1 MTTRTILIMAG
12 GTGGHV
18 FPGLAVARAMRDR
31 DWRVVWLGNPS
42 GMEASLVPAQGF
54 TMEAVNFGGLR
65 GKSFMT
71 KLLLPLNLLRACI
84 QSIGVLLRVKP
95 HVVLGLGGYITFP
108 AGLMAVLL
116 KKPLVLH
123 EQNSIAGLANR
134 VLAKLARRVLVAF
147 PDAFANAKTGLKHAP
162 QWVGNPVRQEI
173 ASLPDPAQRFN
184 GRSGPLQIFVV
195 GGSLGARVL
204 NDVLPVAL
212 AQLPKEGRPQVLH
225 QAGKGNALAVQT
237 AYANTGT
244 TAQVFDFI
252 DDMAGAY
259 ANADLV
265 IARAGAMTVSELAAA
280 GVASVL
286 IPLPH
291 AVDDHQTTNARF
303 LQQVGAAIL
312 LPQSALNAQSLAQ
325 TLQSMQRQQL
335 SDMAKQARALAKPNA
350 TMDVVSVC
358 ENVCE
363 STNQSINKNVDQN
376 VNKRGG
382 Q

>member
-1 MTTRTILIMAG
+1 MNTRTILIMAG

-42 GMEASLVPAQGF
+42 GMEATLVPAQGF

-65 GKSFMT
+65 GKGLMT
-71 KLLLPLNLLRACI
+71 KLLLPVNLLRACM
-84 QSIGVLLRVKP
+84 QSIRVLHRVKP
-95 HVVLGLGGYITFP
+95 QVVLGLGGYITFP
-108 AGLMAVLL
+108 AGLMATLL

-134 VLAKLARRVLVAF
+134 VLAKLAQRVLVAF
-147 PDAFANAKTGLKHAP
+147 PDAFASANTGLKHAP
-162 QWVGNPVRQEI
+162 QWVGNPVRPEI
-173 ASLPDPAQRFN
+173 ASLPNPTERFN
-184 GRSGPLQIFVV
+184 GRCGPLQIFVV
-195 GGSLGARVL
+195 GGSLGARIL

-212 AQLPKEGRPQVLH
+212 AQLPKEGRPQILH
-225 QAGKGNALAVQT
+225 QAGKGNAQAVQA
-237 AYANTGT
+237 AYTNTGT
-244 TAQVFDFI
+244 SAQVFDFI

-259 ANADLV
+259 AKADLV
-265 IARAGAMTVSELAAA
+265 IARAGAMTISELAAV

-303 LQQVGAAIL
+303 LEQVGAAIL

-325 TLQSMQRQQL
+325 TLESMQRQQL
-335 SDMAKQARALAKPNA
+335 SDMAKQARSLAKPNA

-358 ENVCE
+358 ESVSE
-363 STNQSINKNVDQN
+363 SVNKNGKQN
-376 VNKRGG
+376 INERGG
-382 Q
+382 R